1 MGQGINKVVDF
12 FHKFSEQESFVVNAD
27 IREGYLSFYRQ
38 QAQEIRKHLT
48 YERDLSGPTMSGNES
63 VVVKFNIQTYIN
75 RFDRYFTEKKIYS
88 GFPQNGYYKLL
99 VDTLIPEKTISDLI
113 PAKTQRRLFLG
124 LIEKTVERNEVG
136 RKIIIK
142 YLWEYISS
150 LEKPLNNVD
159 PDKILEIFK
168 ETIGELDK
176 DKESFRGINAQ
187 MNNFQ
192 KLDILSEILLLNKIR
207 TSKDMK
213 HLLATSS
220 LTGFIIKLF
229 ILILL
234 GVFSFFAGISFTKM
248 YPSSSLTTLTGL
260 IQLVILVSSIWIFLF
275 IIIFS
280 SYIYAK
286 TRRKTLFRSIT
297 GITKVL
303 QIKPEVLK
311 VFYKNRYLID
321 YRKIR

>member
-1 MGQGINKVVDF
+1 MGQGINKVIDF
-12 FHKFSEQESFVVNAD
+12 FHKFSEQESFIINED
-27 IREGYLSFYRQ
+27 TIESYESFYRQ

-48 YERDLSGPTMSGNES
+48 YEHDLSGSMSGNES
-63 VVVKFNIQTYIN
+63 VVVKFNIKTYIN

-88 GFPQNGYYKLL
+88 GFPQDGYYKLL
-99 VDTLIPEKTISDLI
+99 VDTLIPEKSISDLI
-113 PAKTQRRLFLG
+113 PARIQRRLFLG
-124 LIEKTVERNEVG
+124 LIDKTVERNGVG

-176 DKESFRGINAQ
+176 DKESSRDVNAQ

-192 KLDILSEILLLNKIR
+192 KLDILTEILVLNKIR
-207 TSKDMK
+207 TSKDMRR
-213 HLLATSS
+213 LLATSS
-220 LTGFIIKLF
+220 LTGFIIKVF

-234 GVFSFFAGISFTKM
+234 GIFSIVAGVYFAKTYPSLSFAGWMQF
-248 YPSSSLTTLTGL
+248 
-260 IQLVILVSSIWIFLF
+260 VIVVSSIWIILF
-275 IIIFS
+275 IIIIS
-280 SYIYAK
+280 SFIYSK
-286 TRRKTLFRSIT
+286 TRRKTLFRSVT

-321 YRKIR
+321 FRKIR